1 MCFSQKIILNE
12 YLVFNY
18 RTLIKGQ
25 FAPSEQKIEQTLSSA
40 REEKVTI
47 VLFFGNGWDT
57 INKFVPTSIPII
69 SSDG

>member
-25 FAPSEQKIEQTLSSA
+25 FAPSEQNMEQTLSRV

>member
-1 MCFSQKIILNE
+1 M
-12 YLVFNY
+12 
-18 RTLIKGQ
+18 
-25 FAPSEQKIEQTLSSA
+25 EQTLSRV